1 MSPSSRRAAGI
12 AAAWLGP
19 LALAW
24 VVTACASSQR
34 PGKAGQ
40 PSPAPSQPQEPAAQ
54 PAKPEP
60 PPQPPAPDECAI
72 NRYTPAGRDTVPV
85 AAPAE
90 FVDRQLYET
99 LVRYDCTGRVRPGLA
114 QTWRSEDGG
123 RVWILTLRPDARYWD
138 GVAVTPQAIA
148 ASWAAD
154 SAAGPAVQAA
164 GILAVAAA
172 GERDLRLT
180 LAQPHDSLP
189 PGLADRALAL
199 TRQAPDE
206 KRLGTGHYRPAPAGT
221 GPLTL
226 LPADGSAHGVVR
238 VLATRDLRDAL
249 DAGADLVV
257 TDDPATLD
265 YAAARPELSVM
276 PLPWSRTYVLV
287 FPNRAGLAL
296 DSASS
301 GRLPETLAQ
310 DVVRVDARPAQ
321 PPFPWGSC
329 AGPLPTGG
337 PRAAAPS
344 ARLGYLADDRTAR
357 DLAARIVAIGAA
369 PARSI
374 VGLDSA
380 ALRESIRA
388 AREPAYVLAVPKRPL
403 IPCEGPTLWPAD
415 ITIIP
420 LVETRAHVVV
430 RRGAPPVTVD
440 WDGALR
446 LAPEAP

>member
-34 PGKAGQ
+34 PGNAGQ

-54 PAKPEP
+54 PAKAEP

-154 SAAGPAVQAA
+154 SAPGPAVQAA

-172 GERDLRLT
+172 GERDLRLS

-199 TRQAPDE
+199 TRQAPDK

-221 GPLTL
+221 SPLTL
-226 LPADGSAHGVVR
+226 LPADTSAHAVVR

-265 YAAARPELSVM
+265 YAATRPELSVV
-276 PLPWSRTYVLV
+276 PLPWNRTYILV
-287 FPNRAGLAL
+287 VPSRPGFAL

-301 GRLPETLAQ
+301 GRLGETLAQ

-329 AGPLPTGG
+329 AGPPPAGAPGADPT
-337 PRAAAPS
+337 S
-344 ARLGYLADDRTAR
+344 ARLGYPADDRTAR

-403 IPCEGPTLWPAD
+403 VPCEGRTLWPAD
-415 ITIIP
+415 ITIVP